1 MTTPTTARDSWVMP
15 FADGDATMRDLLGGK
30 GANLAEMTRIGLPVP
45 PGFIVTTEACRAF
58 MREGRAPDGLVDQ
71 VDAALADLEAAT
83 GRRLGDPSAPLLLS
97 VRSGAP
103 FSMPGMMDTVL
114 DLGATDETVPGLVAM
129 GDEAFAWDA
138 TRRFT
143 EMFGRVVLG
152 VEAQAFDEVLADAV
166 RSAGVRDERDLSGEQ
181 IADVVARQRAAVEE
195 RGIHFPTDP
204 REQLHLSVIA
214 VFRSWDGARA
224 KAYRR
229 VEGIAD
235 DLGTAVTIQMMVFGN
250 LGDRSATGVAFTRDP
265 ATGERV
271 PYGDYLVG
279 AQGEDVVAGTRH
291 PEPLA
296 ELADEFPDQH
306 AELLAHLDTLE
317 RHYRDLCDI
326 EFTIEAGKLW
336 MLQTRVGKRSA
347 AAALRMAVEMVDEGT
362 IGIDEAIAR
371 VTPTQLEQLLHPRFG
386 PDAPEPLTVGL
397 AASPGAAVG
406 RVVMTAEEAVEVSAD
421 GTPVVLV
428 REETSPDDLEGMVAS
443 RGLLTSRGGL
453 VSHAAVVAR
462 GLGIP
467 AVCGAAAL
475 VIDAA
480 DRTVTVGGTVIRAG
494 DVISI
499 DGSSG
504 HVVVGDVALEVPDD
518 DPRVDRLLM
527 WADERRTLRVYA
539 NADTPDDARR
549 ALDAGAQGIG
559 LCRTEHQ
566 FLGER
571 LPLVQRVILAST
583 PEEEAAALAPLEA
596 QQRADFEELLEVMDG
611 RTVVVRLLDP
621 PLHEFLPDVEELRI
635 KEALGTLTAAE
646 EPLLEAAARLR
657 EHDPMLGIRG
667 TRLGVLRPLLYEAQ
681 VRALLGAAVVL
692 RARGLDPRVEVMVPL
707 IATRGEV
714 AWAMALIRRVADAV
728 EEEHGAAVPYTT
740 ATMIETPRAALR
752 AAAIA
757 PMVDAFSF
765 GTNDLSQL
773 TFGFSRDDVSG
784 NYIPAALAGG
794 QLDDDPF
801 RTLDRHGVRRLLEIA
816 VTEGRAAKP
825 ELVTG
830 ICGEHGG
837 DPDSIA
843 MCHELG
849 LTHVSCSAS
858 RVKVARLAAARA
870 ALGSGGPSASAF
882 LARSTTAWAASS
894 SIVSVTMSIIS

>member
-1 MTTPTTARDSWVMP
+1 MTSSPIRIPTAARWIVP
-15 FADGDATMRDLLGGK
+15 FSEGEAGMRDLLGGK

-45 PGFIVTTEACRAF
+45 PGFIVTTEACRSFRASGEVP
-58 MREGRAPDGLVDQ
+58 EGLFDE
-71 VDAALADLEAAT
+71 VDAALGRLEEGL
-83 GRRLGDPSAPLLLS
+83 GRRLGDAEQPLLLS
-97 VRSGAP
+97 VRSGAV

-114 DLGATDETVPGLVAM
+114 DLGATDETVPGMLRM
-129 GDEAFAWDA
+129 GDANFAWDA

-143 EMFGRVVLG
+143 ELFGRVVLG
-152 VEAQAFDEVLADAV
+152 VDAAVFDRVLREAIAA
-166 RSAGVRDERDLSGEQ
+166 AGVRDERDLSAEQ
-181 IADVVARQRAAVEE
+181 LADVVARQRRAVDEA
-195 RGIHFPTDP
+195 GIVFPTDP
-204 REQLHLSVIA
+204 REQLQQAILA

-224 KAYRR
+224 RAYRR
-229 VEGIAD
+229 VEGIDD
-235 DLGTAVTIQMMVFGN
+235 DLGTAVTIQTMVFGN
-250 LGDRSATGVAFTRDP
+250 LDARSATGVAFTRDP

-271 PYGDYLVG
+271 PYGDFLVG

-296 ELADEFPDQH
+296 GLAVDFPTAH
-306 AELLAHLDTLE
+306 AQLLEHLDALE

-326 EFTIEAGKLW
+326 EFTIEADRLW

-347 AAALRMAVEMVDEGT
+347 AAALRVAIEMVDEGLIT
-362 IGIDEAIAR
+362 TDEALAR
-371 VTPTQLEQLLHPRFG
+371 VTPAQLEQLLHPRFAAG
-386 PDAPEPLTVGL
+386 SPEPLTTGL

-406 RVVMTAEEAVEVSAD
+406 QVVLSAEEAIAVAAD
-421 GTPVVLV
+421 GTAVVLV

-443 RGLLTSRGGL
+443 AGLLTSRGGL

-475 VIDAA
+475 VIDPRA
-480 DRTVTVGGTVIRAG
+480 RTVTVDGTLIRAG
-494 DVISI
+494 DVVSI
-499 DGSSG
+499 DGSTG
-504 HVVVGDVALEVPDD
+504 AVVLGAVELEIPEH
-518 DPRVDRLLM
+518 DPRVERLLG

-549 ALDAGAQGIG
+549 ALAAGAQGIG

-566 FLGER
+566 FLGDR
-571 LPLVQRVILAST
+571 LPLVQAVILAAT
-583 PEEEAAALAPLEA
+583 PEEEHAALGPLEA
-596 QQRADFEELLEVMDG
+596 RQRADFEELLEVMDG
-611 RTVVVRLLDP
+611 LTVVVRLLDP

-635 KEALGTLTAAE
+635 KEAMGTIDDAE
-646 EPLLEAAARLR
+646 RALLAAAAKLR
-657 EHDPMLGIRG
+657 EHDPMLGVRG

-681 VRALLGAAVVL
+681 VRALLGAAAAL
-692 RARGLDPRVEVMVPL
+692 RARGLDPRVEIMVPL

-714 AWAMALIRRVADAV
+714 VWAVELMRRVAATV
-728 EEEHGAAVPYTT
+728 EAEHGVPVPYTT

-757 PMVDAFSF
+757 PLVDAFSF

-773 TFGFSRDDVSG
+773 TFGFSRDDVSAT
-784 NYIPAALAGG
+784 YIPAALAGG
-794 QLDDDPF
+794 LLDHDPF
-801 RTLDRHGVRRLLEIA
+801 RTLDRHGVLRLVRIA
-816 VTEGRAAKP
+816 VEEGRAANP
-825 ELVTG
+825 DLVTG

-870 ALGSGGPSASAF
+870 ALGIGGPS
-882 LARSTTAWAASS
+882 TTA
-894 SIVSVTMSIIS
+894 

>member
-1 MTTPTTARDSWVMP
+1 MTDSSTTPASEGVSDRVGADGARADTTSGARWVVP
-15 FADGDATMRDLLGGK
+15 FAQGDASMRDLLGGK
-30 GANLAEMTRIGLPVP
+30 GANLAEMARIGLPVP
-45 PGFIVTTEACRAF
+45 PGFIVTTEACRSF
-58 MREGRAPDGLVDQ
+58 RAVGDVPAGLDEQ
-71 VDAALADLEAAT
+71 VEAALVDLEAAT

-97 VRSGAP
+97 VRSGAV

-114 DLGATDETVPGLVAM
+114 DLGATDVTIPGLVAM

-143 EMFGRVVLG
+143 ELFGRVVLG
-152 VEAQAFDEVLADAV
+152 VEAHVFDEVLTAAIAE
-166 RSAGVRDERDLSGEQ
+166 AGVRDERDLTGAQ
-181 IADVVARQRAAVEE
+181 LADVVARQRAAVEE
-195 RGIHFPTDP
+195 RGIAFPTDP
-204 REQLHLSVIA
+204 REQLRLAIVA

-235 DLGTAVTIQMMVFGN
+235 DLGTAVNIQMMVFGN
-250 LGDRSATGVAFTRDP
+250 LDDRSATGVAFTRDP
-265 ATGERV
+265 ATGEHV
-271 PYGDYLVG
+271 PYGDFLVG

-296 ELADEFPDQH
+296 GLADEFPEQH
-306 AELLAHLDTLE
+306 AELLSHLHTLE
-317 RHYRDLCDI
+317 RHYSDLCDI

-347 AAALRMAVEMVDEGT
+347 AAALRMAVEMVDEGM
-362 IGIDEAIAR
+362 IIPEEAVAR
-371 VTPTQLEQLLHPRFG
+371 VTPAQLEQLLHPRFG
-386 PDAPEPLTVGL
+386 PDAPAPLTTGL

-406 RVVMTAEEAVEVSAD
+406 RVVLTAEEAVAVSAD
-421 GTPVVLV
+421 GTSVVLV

-443 RGLLTSRGGL
+443 AGLLTSRGGL

-467 AVCGAAAL
+467 AVCGASAL
-475 VIDAA
+475 RIDARA
-480 DRTVTVGGTVIRAG
+480 RTVSVGDTVIRAG

-499 DGSSG
+499 DGSTG
-504 HVVVGDVALEVPDD
+504 QVVAGEVELEIPEA
-518 DPRVDRLLM
+518 DPRVERLLD
-527 WADERRTLRVYA
+527 WADEHRTLRVYA
-539 NADTPDDARR
+539 NADTADDARR
-549 ALDAGAQGIG
+549 ALAAGAQGIG

-571 LPLVQRVILAST
+571 LPLVQRVILSTT
-583 PEEEAAALAPLEA
+583 PEEEAAALVPLERR
-596 QQRADFEELLEVMDG
+596 QRADFEELLEVMDG

-635 KEALGTLTAAE
+635 KEALGTLTAEE
-646 EPLLEAAARLR
+646 EPLLAAAAQMR

-667 TRLGVLRPLLYEAQ
+667 ARLGVLRPLLYEAQ
-681 VRALLGAAVVL
+681 VRALLGAVAAL
-692 RARGLDPRVEVMVPL
+692 RARGLDPRAEVMVPL

-714 AWAMALIRRVADAV
+714 VWAMDLIRRVAAEV
-728 EEEHGAAVPYTT
+728 EAEHGATVPFTT

-752 AAAIA
+752 AASIA
-757 PMVDAFSF
+757 PLVDAFSF

-773 TFGFSRDDVSG
+773 TFGFSRDDLSG

-801 RTLDRHGVRRLLEIA
+801 RTLDRHGVRRLVEIA

-825 ELVTG
+825 DLVTG

-837 DPDSIA
+837 DPASIA
-843 MCHELG
+843 MCHALG

-858 RVKVARLAAARA
+858 RVKVARLAAAQA
-870 ALGSGGPSASAF
+870 ALGLAGPTTSA
-882 LARSTTAWAASS
+882 
-894 SIVSVTMSIIS
+894 

>member
-1 MTTPTTARDSWVMP
+1 MSATSVQERWVLP
-15 FADGDATMRDLLGGK
+15 FAEGDASMRDLLGGK
-30 GANLAEMTRIGLPVP
+30 GANLAEMARIGLPVP

-58 MREGRAPDGLVDQ
+58 RHAGEVPDGLFAQ
-71 VDAALADLEAAT
+71 VEVALADLEATT
-83 GRRLGDPSAPLLLS
+83 GRRLGDPTAPLLLS

-114 DLGATDETVPGLVAM
+114 DLGATDATVPGLVAM

-143 EMFGRVVLG
+143 ELFGRVVLG
-152 VEAQAFDEVLADAV
+152 VESSVFDAV
-166 RSAGVRDERDLSGEQ
+166 LHEAITAAGVRDERDLTGAQ
-181 IADVVARQRAAVEE
+181 LADVVARQRAAVEA
-195 RGIHFPTDP
+195 RGIDFPTDP
-204 REQLHLSVIA
+204 HEQLRRAVVA
-214 VFRSWDGARA
+214 VFRSWDGTRA

-229 VEGIAD
+229 VEGIDD
-235 DLGTAVTIQMMVFGN
+235 DLGTAVNIQMMVFGN
-250 LGDRSATGVAFTRDP
+250 LDDASATGVAFTRDP
-265 ATGERV
+265 STGERA
-271 PYGDYLVG
+271 PYGDFLVG
-279 AQGEDVVAGTRH
+279 AQGEDVVAGSRH

-296 ELADEFPDQH
+296 TLRDHFPEIDHELTEHFA
-306 AELLAHLDTLE
+306 TLE
-317 RHYRDLCDI
+317 GHYRDVCDI
-326 EFTIEAGKLW
+326 EFTIESGKLW

-347 AAALRMAVEMVDEGT
+347 AAALRIAVEMVDEGLIT
-362 IGIDEAIAR
+362 PDEALAR
-371 VTPTQLEQLLHPRFG
+371 VTPAQLEQLLHPRFG
-386 PDAPEPLTVGL
+386 ADAPEPLTTGL

-406 RVVMTAEEAVEVSAD
+406 RVVLTAEEAVEVSAD
-421 GTPVVLV
+421 GTAVVLV
-428 REETSPDDLEGMVAS
+428 REETSPDDLEGMVAA

-475 VIDAA
+475 RIDNVY
-480 DRTVTVGGTVIRAG
+480 RTVTVDRTVIRAG

-499 DGSSG
+499 DGSTG
-504 HVVVGDVALEVPDD
+504 QVVVGAVELEVPDD
-518 DPRVDRLLM
+518 DPRVDRLLA

-549 ALDAGAQGIG
+549 ALAAGAQGIG

-566 FLGER
+566 FLGDR
-571 LPLVQRVILAST
+571 LPLVQKVILAET
-583 PEEEAAALAPLEA
+583 PEAEATALAPLEA

-635 KEALGTLTAAE
+635 LEALGSLSAE
-646 EPLLEAAARLR
+646 DAKLLEAASRLR

-681 VRALLGAAVVL
+681 VRALLGAAATL
-692 RARGLDPRVEVMVPL
+692 RARGLDPRVEIMVPL

-714 AWAMALIRRVADAV
+714 EWAMALIRRVADAM
-728 EEEHGAAVPYTT
+728 EESHGSPVPHTT

-773 TFGFSRDDVSG
+773 TFGFSRDDVSA
-784 NYIPAALAGG
+784 NYIPAALEGG
-794 QLDDDPF
+794 QLQHDPF
-801 RTLDRHGVRRLLEIA
+801 RTLDRHGVVRLMEIA
-816 VTEGRAAKP
+816 VTEGRAANP
-825 ELVTG
+825 DLVTG

-843 MCHELG
+843 MCHALG
-849 LTHVSCSAS
+849 FTHVSCSAS

-870 ALGSGGPSASAF
+870 ALGIGGPAASA
-882 LARSTTAWAASS
+882 
-894 SIVSVTMSIIS
+894 

>member
-1 MTTPTTARDSWVMP
+1 MTSMPTTRWVMP
-15 FADGDATMRDLLGGK
+15 FADGDASMRELLGGK
-30 GANLAEMTRIGLPVP
+30 GANLAEMARIGLPVP
-45 PGFIVTTEACRAF
+45 PGFIVTTAACREF
-58 MREGRAPDGLVDQ
+58 RAAGEVPAGLFDQ

-83 GRRLGDPSAPLLLS
+83 GRRLGDPDAPLLLS
-97 VRSGAP
+97 VRSGAV

-114 DLGATDETVPGLVAM
+114 DLGASDATVPGLIAM

-143 EMFGRVVLG
+143 ELFGRVVLG
-152 VEAQAFDEVLADAV
+152 VESHVFDAV
-166 RSAGVRDERDLSGEQ
+166 LTDAIAQAGVRDERDLTGAQ
-181 IADVVARQRAAVEE
+181 LADVVARQRAAVEE
-195 RGIHFPTDP
+195 HGIAFPDDP
-204 REQLHLSVIA
+204 REQLRLAIVA

-229 VEGIAD
+229 VEGIDD
-235 DLGTAVTIQMMVFGN
+235 DLGTAVSIQTMVFGN
-250 LGDRSATGVAFTRDP
+250 LDLRSATGVAFTRDP
-265 ATGERV
+265 ATGERT
-271 PYGDYLVG
+271 PYGDFLVG

-296 ELADEFPDQH
+296 GLAADFPDQH
-306 AELLAHLDTLE
+306 AELLGHLDTLE

-326 EFTIEAGKLW
+326 EFTIEADRLW

-347 AAALRMAVEMVDEGT
+347 AAALRMAVEMVDEGLIT
-362 IGIDEAIAR
+362 PDEAVAR
-371 VTPTQLEQLLHPRFG
+371 VTPAQLEQLLHPRFG
-386 PDAPEPLTVGL
+386 PDAPEALTTGL

-406 RVVMTAEEAVEVSAD
+406 QVVLTADEAVERSAD

-467 AVCGAAAL
+467 AVCGASAL
-475 VIDAA
+475 TIDPRA
-480 DRTVTVGGTVIRAG
+480 RTVTVGDTVIRAG

-499 DGSSG
+499 DGSTG
-504 HVVVGDVALEVPDD
+504 QVVAGEVALVVPED
-518 DPRVDRLLM
+518 DPRVDRLLA

-539 NADTPDDARR
+539 NADTADDARR
-549 ALDAGAQGIG
+549 ALAAGAQGIG

-566 FLGER
+566 FLGDR
-571 LPLVQRVILAST
+571 LPLVQQVIIART
-583 PEEEAAALAPLEA
+583 AEEEAAALAPLEA

-611 RTVVVRLLDP
+611 LTVVVRLLDP
-621 PLHEFLPDVEELRI
+621 PLHEFLPNVEELRI
-635 KEALGTLTAAE
+635 KEALGTLTAE
-646 EPLLEAAARLR
+646 DEPLLEAAAKLR

-681 VRALLGAAVVL
+681 VRALLGAAAAL
-692 RARGLDPRVEVMVPL
+692 RARGLDPRVEIMVPL

-714 AWAMALIRRVADAV
+714 VWAMDLIRRVADAV
-728 EEEHGAAVPYTT
+728 EAEHGAPVPHTT

-757 PMVDAFSF
+757 PLVDAFSF

-773 TFGFSRDDVSG
+773 TFGFSRDDVSA

-794 QLDDDPF
+794 MLEHDPF
-801 RTLDRHGVRRLLEIA
+801 RTLDRHGVLRLVDIA

-825 ELVTG
+825 DLVTG

-843 MCHELG
+843 MCHALG

-858 RVKVARLAAARA
+858 RVKVARLAAAQA
-870 ALGSGGPSASAF
+870 ALGVAGPSASA
-882 LARSTTAWAASS
+882 
-894 SIVSVTMSIIS
+894 

>member
-1 MTTPTTARDSWVMP
+1 MTATASNVRSDTRWVLP
-15 FADGDATMRDLLGGK
+15 FADGDASQRDLLGGK
-30 GANLAEMTRIGLPVP
+30 GANLAEMARIGLPVP
-45 PGFIVTTEACRAF
+45 PGFIVTTEACRSF
-58 MREGRAPDGLVDQ
+58 RAAGAVPPELEEQ
-71 VDAALADLEAAT
+71 VAAALADLEAAT
-83 GRRLGDPSAPLLLS
+83 GRRLGDPTAPLLLS

-114 DLGATDETVPGLVAM
+114 DLGATDETVPGLIAM

-143 EMFGRVVLG
+143 ELFGRVVLG
-152 VEAQAFDEVLADAV
+152 VEAHVFDTVLSEAIAA
-166 RSAGVRDERDLSGEQ
+166 AGVRDERDLTGAQLAE
-181 IADVVARQRAAVEE
+181 VVARQRAAVEE
-195 RGIHFPTDP
+195 RGITFPTDP
-204 REQLHLSVIA
+204 HEQLRLAIVA
-214 VFRSWDGARA
+214 VFRSWDGSRA

-229 VEGIAD
+229 VEGIDD
-235 DLGTAVTIQMMVFGN
+235 DLGTAVNIQMMVFGN
-250 LGDRSATGVAFTRDP
+250 LDDRSATGVAFTRDP

-271 PYGDYLVG
+271 PYGDFLVG

-296 ELADEFPDQH
+296 TLGDVFPELH
-306 AELLAHLDTLE
+306 RELLEHLDLLE

-326 EFTIEAGKLW
+326 EFTIEGGKLW

-347 AAALRMAVEMVDEGT
+347 AAALRIAVEMVDEGLIT
-362 IGIDEAIAR
+362 GADALRR
-371 VTPTQLEQLLHPRFG
+371 VTPVQLEQLLHPRFG
-386 PDAPEPLTVGL
+386 PSSPEPATTGL

-406 RVVMTAEEAVEVSAD
+406 RVVLSAEEAVAAAAD
-421 GTPVVLV
+421 GTAVVLV

-443 RGLLTSRGGL
+443 AGLLTSRGGL

-467 AVCGAAAL
+467 AVCGAAAVLIDPRARVVRIGEAL
-475 VIDAA
+475 V
-480 DRTVTVGGTVIRAG
+480 RAG
-494 DVISI
+494 DIISI
-499 DGSSG
+499 DGSTG
-504 HVVVGDVALEVPDD
+504 QVVVGAVELEVPEA
-518 DPRVDRLLM
+518 DPRVERLLA
-527 WADERRTLRVYA
+527 WADEHRTLRVYA
-539 NADTPDDARR
+539 NADTPEDARR
-549 ALDAGAQGIG
+549 ALAAGAQGIG

-571 LPLVQRVILAST
+571 LPLVQRVILSNT
-583 PEEEAAALAPLEA
+583 PEQEAAALQPLER

-646 EPLLEAAARLR
+646 EPLLVAAAKLR

-681 VRALLGAAVVL
+681 VRALLGAAAVL
-692 RARGLDPRVEVMVPL
+692 RARGLDPRVEIMVPL

-714 AWAMALIRRVADAV
+714 VWAMELIRRVAA
-728 EEEHGAAVPYTT
+728 EIEAEHGAPVPFTT

-757 PMVDAFSF
+757 PLVDAFSF

-784 NYIPAALAGG
+784 NYIPVALAGG

-801 RTLDRHGVRRLLEIA
+801 RTLDRHGVMRLVEIA
-816 VTEGRAAKP
+816 VTEGRAVNP
-825 ELVTG
+825 DLITG

-837 DPDSIA
+837 DPASIA
-843 MCHELG
+843 MCHALG

-858 RVKVARLAAARA
+858 RIKVARLAAARA
-870 ALGSGGPSASAF
+870 ALDIDGPA
-882 LARSTTAWAASS
+882 TTA
-894 SIVSVTMSIIS
+894 

>member
-1 MTTPTTARDSWVMP
+1 MPTTTGDATAGDATATAEPAADRWVLP
-15 FADGDATMRDLLGGK
+15 FADGDASQRTLLGGK
-30 GANLAEMTRIGLPVP
+30 GANLAEMARIGLPVP

-58 MREGRAPDGLVDQ
+58 RHAGEVPDGLVAQ

-83 GRRLGDPSAPLLLS
+83 GRRLGDPERPLLLS

-114 DLGATDETVPGLVAM
+114 DLGATDATIPGLVAM
-129 GDEAFAWDA
+129 GDERFAWDA

-143 EMFGRVVLG
+143 ELFGRVVLG
-152 VEAQAFDEVLADAV
+152 VEAPVFDTVLTEAIAA
-166 RSAGVRDERDLSGEQ
+166 AGVRDERDLSGEQ
-181 IADVVARQRAAVEE
+181 LADVVARQRAAVEA
-195 RGIHFPTDP
+195 RGITFPTDP
-204 REQLHLSVIA
+204 REQLHLAVVA

-224 KAYRR
+224 QAYRR
-229 VEGIAD
+229 VEGIDD
-235 DLGTAVTIQMMVFGN
+235 DLGTAVNVQTMVFGN
-250 LGDRSATGVAFTRDP
+250 LDDRSATGVAFTRDP
-265 ATGERV
+265 ATGERA
-271 PYGDYLVG
+271 PYGDFLVG

-296 ELADEFPDQH
+296 ALADHFPDLH
-306 AELLAHLDTLE
+306 AELLGHLDTLE
-317 RHYRDLCDI
+317 QHYRDLCDI
-326 EFTIEAGKLW
+326 EFTIEAGTLW

-347 AAALRMAVEMVDEGT
+347 AAALRTAVEMVDEGLIT
-362 IGIDEAIAR
+362 PDDALAR

-386 PDAPEPLTVGL
+386 PDAPDALTTGL

-406 RVVMTAEEAVEVSAD
+406 RVVLTAEEAVEVARD

-428 REETSPDDLEGMVAS
+428 REETSPDDLEGMVAAK
-443 RGLLTSRGGL
+443 GLLTSRGGL

-467 AVCGAAAL
+467 AVCGASAL
-475 VIDAA
+475 TIDQPA
-480 DRTVTVGGTVIRAG
+480 RTITVDGTVIRAG
-494 DVISI
+494 DVVSI
-499 DGSSG
+499 DGTSG
-504 HVVVGDVALEVPDD
+504 AVVAGEVTLEVPDD
-518 DPRVDRLLM
+518 DPRVDRLLA

-549 ALDAGAQGIG
+549 ALAAGAQGIG

-566 FLGER
+566 FLGDR
-571 LPLVQRVILAST
+571 LPLVQQVILAAT

-635 KEALGTLTAAE
+635 KEALGTLTEADV
-646 EPLLEAAARLR
+646 PLLAAAAKLR

-681 VRALLGAAVVL
+681 VRALLGAAAAL
-692 RARGLDPRVEVMVPL
+692 RQRGLDPRVEIMVPL

-714 AWAMALIRRVADAV
+714 EWAMTLIGRVADEFAAA
-728 EEEHGAAVPYTT
+728 HGGPVPHTT

-757 PMVDAFSF
+757 PQVDAFSF

-773 TFGFSRDDVSG
+773 TFGFSRDDVSA

-794 QLDDDPF
+794 MLEHDPF
-801 RTLDRHGVRRLLEIA
+801 RTLDVNGVARLIELA
-816 VTEGRAAKP
+816 VTEGRAANP
-825 ELVTG
+825 DLVTG

-837 DPDSIA
+837 DPESIA
-843 MCHELG
+843 ICHRLG

-858 RVKVARLAAARA
+858 RLEVARLAAARA
-870 ALGSGGPSASAF
+870 ALGIGGPS
-882 LARSTTAWAASS
+882 TTA
-894 SIVSVTMSIIS
+894 

>member
-1 MTTPTTARDSWVMP
+1 MSPSAAPSRPTTAPSSGDARWVMP
-15 FADGDATMRDLLGGK
+15 FADGDASMRDLLGGK
-30 GANLAEMTRIGLPVP
+30 GANLAEMARIGLPVP
-45 PGFIVTTEACRAF
+45 PGFIVTTEACRSF
-58 MREGRAPDGLVDQ
+58 RRAGDVPAGLDDQ
-71 VDAALADLEAAT
+71 VAEALAQLEAAT
-83 GRRLGDPSAPLLLS
+83 GRRLGDPDAPLLLS

-114 DLGATDETVPGLVAM
+114 DLGATDATVPGLIAM

-143 EMFGRVVLG
+143 ELFGRVVLG
-152 VEAQAFDEVLADAV
+152 VEAPVFDAILHDAIAA
-166 RSAGVRDERDLSGEQ
+166 AGVKDERDLTGAQ
-181 IADVVARQRAAVEE
+181 LADVVHRQRAAVEA
-195 RGIHFPTDP
+195 RGIAFPTDP
-204 REQLHLSVIA
+204 HEQLRLAITA

-229 VEGIAD
+229 VEGIDD
-235 DLGTAVTIQMMVFGN
+235 DLGTAVNVQMMVFGN
-250 LGDRSATGVAFTRDP
+250 LDERSATGVAFTRDP

-271 PYGDYLVG
+271 PYGDFLVG

-296 ELADEFPDQH
+296 GLGEVFPELH
-306 AELLAHLDTLE
+306 AELLGHLDTLE

-326 EFTIEAGKLW
+326 EFTIEGGKLW

-347 AAALRMAVEMVDEGT
+347 AAALRMAVEMVDEGF
-362 IGIDEAIAR
+362 ISEDEAITR
-371 VTPTQLEQLLHPRFG
+371 VTPIQLEQLLHPRFG
-386 PDAPEPLTVGL
+386 PGAPAALTTGL

-406 RVVMTAEEAVEVSAD
+406 RVVLSADEAVAVAAD
-421 GTPVVLV
+421 GTSVVLV

-443 RGLLTSRGGL
+443 AGLLTTRGGL

-467 AVCGAAAL
+467 AVCGAAQL
-475 VIDAA
+475 DIDQQA
-480 DRTVTVGGTVIRAG
+480 RTVTVGDVVVRAG

-504 HVVVGDVALEVPDD
+504 AVVVGPVELEVPED
-518 DPRVDRLLM
+518 DPRVERLLA
-527 WADERRTLRVYA
+527 WADARRTLRIYA

-549 ALDAGAQGIG
+549 ALAAGAQGIG

-566 FLGER
+566 FLGDR
-571 LPLVQRVILAST
+571 LPLVQQVILAAT
-583 PEEEAAALAPLEA
+583 PEAEAIALAPLEA

-621 PLHEFLPDVEELRI
+621 PLHEFLPNVEELRI
-635 KEALGTLTAAE
+635 KQALGTLTAE
-646 EPLLEAAARLR
+646 DEPLLEAAAKLR

-681 VRALLGAAVVL
+681 VRALLGAAAAL
-692 RARGLDPRVEVMVPL
+692 QARGLDPRVEIMVPL

-714 AWAMALIRRVADAV
+714 EWAMALIRRVADALEAEV
-728 EEEHGAAVPYTT
+728 GRPVPHTT

-773 TFGFSRDDVSG
+773 TFGLSRDDVSA
-784 NYIPAALAGG
+784 NYIPAALLGG
-794 QLDDDPF
+794 MLEDDPF
-801 RTLDRHGVRRLLEIA
+801 RTIDRHGVLRLIEIA
-816 VTEGRAAKP
+816 VTEGRAANP
-825 ELVTG
+825 DLVTG

-837 DPDSIA
+837 DPASIA

-849 LTHVSCSAS
+849 FTHVSCSAS
-858 RVKVARLAAARA
+858 RLKVARLAAARA
-870 ALGSGGPSASAF
+870 ALAVGGPSASA
-882 LARSTTAWAASS
+882 
-894 SIVSVTMSIIS
+894 

>member
-1 MTTPTTARDSWVMP
+1 MSLTTAPSVSTGRATRWVMP
-15 FADGDATMRDLLGGK
+15 FADGDASMRDLLGGK
-30 GANLAEMTRIGLPVP
+30 GANLAEMARIGLPVP
-45 PGFIVTTEACRAF
+45 PGFVVTTAACREF
-58 MREGRAPDGLVDQ
+58 RAAGEVPKELAAQ

-97 VRSGAP
+97 VRSGAAV
-103 FSMPGMMDTVL
+103 SMPGMMDTVL
-114 DLGATDETVPGLVAM
+114 DLGATNETVPGLIAM

-143 EMFGRVVLG
+143 ELFGRVVLG
-152 VEAQAFDEVLADAV
+152 VEAHVFDAV
-166 RSAGVRDERDLSGEQ
+166 LTDAIAAAGVPDERDLTGAQ
-181 IADVVARQRAAVEE
+181 LADVVARQRAAVEE
-195 RGIHFPTDP
+195 RGITFPSDP
-204 REQLHLSVIA
+204 REQLRLAILA
-214 VFRSWDGARA
+214 VFRSWDGSRA

-229 VEGIAD
+229 VEGIDD
-235 DLGTAVTIQMMVFGN
+235 DLGTAVSIQTMVFGN
-250 LGDRSATGVAFTRDP
+250 LDMRSATGVAFTRDP
-265 ATGERV
+265 ATGERA
-271 PYGDYLVG
+271 PYGDFLVG

-296 ELADEFPDQH
+296 GLGEVFPELH
-306 AELLAHLDTLE
+306 AQLLGHMDTLE

-326 EFTIEAGKLW
+326 EFTIEADRLW

-347 AAALRMAVEMVDEGT
+347 AAALRIAVEMVDEGLIT
-362 IGIDEAIAR
+362 SDDALVR

-386 PDAPEPLTVGL
+386 PDAPEALTIGL

-406 RVVMTAEEAVEVSAD
+406 RVVLTAEEAVALSAD
-421 GTPVVLV
+421 GTAVVLV

-475 VIDAA
+475 TIDVRA
-480 DRTVTVGGTVIRAG
+480 RTVTVGDTVIRAG
-494 DVISI
+494 EVISI
-499 DGSSG
+499 DGATG
-504 HVVVGDVALEVPDD
+504 QVALGEVELVVPEA
-518 DPRVDRLLM
+518 DPRVDRLLA

-549 ALDAGAQGIG
+549 ALAAGAQGIG

-566 FLGER
+566 FLGDR
-571 LPLVQRVILAST
+571 LPLVQRVILART
-583 PEEEAAALAPLEA
+583 PEEEAAALVPIEA

-611 RTVVVRLLDP
+611 CTVVVRLLDP

-635 KEALGTLTAAE
+635 KEALGTLAPE
-646 EPLLEAAARLR
+646 EVPLLAAASELR

-667 TRLGVLRPLLYEAQ
+667 TRLGVLRPRLYEAQ
-681 VRALLGAAVVL
+681 VHALLGAAAAL
-692 RARGLDPRVEVMVPL
+692 RARGLDPRVEIMVPL
-707 IATRGEV
+707 TATRGEV
-714 AWAMALIRRVADAV
+714 AWAMGLIRRVADKV
-728 EEEHGAAVPYTT
+728 EAEHGAPVPYTT

-752 AAAIA
+752 AAVIA
-757 PMVDAFSF
+757 PLVDAFSF

-773 TFGFSRDDVSG
+773 TFGFSRDDVSA
-784 NYIPAALAGG
+784 NYIPVALAGG
-794 QLDDDPF
+794 MLDDDPF
-801 RTLDRHGVRRLLEIA
+801 RTLDRHGVLRLLEIA

-825 ELVTG
+825 GLVTG

-837 DPDSIA
+837 DPASIA
-843 MCHELG
+843 MCHALG

-858 RVKVARLAAARA
+858 RVKVARLAAAQA
-870 ALGSGGPSASAF
+870 ALQTA
-882 LARSTTAWAASS
+882 TTA
-894 SIVSVTMSIIS
+894 

>member
-1 MTTPTTARDSWVMP
+1 MAAESVHDRWVLP
-15 FADGDATMRDLLGGK
+15 FADGDASMRDLLGGK
-30 GANLAEMTRIGLPVP
+30 GANLAEMARIGLPVP
-45 PGFIVTTEACRAF
+45 PGFIITTDACRAF
-58 MREGRAPDGLVDQ
+58 RHAGQVPVGLFDQ
-71 VDAALADLEAAT
+71 VDTALADLEAAT
-83 GRRLGDPSAPLLLS
+83 GRRLGDPTAPLLLS

-114 DLGATDETVPGLVAM
+114 DLGATDVTVPGLVAM

-143 EMFGRVVLG
+143 ELFGRIVLG
-152 VEAQAFDEVLADAV
+152 VDAGVFHAVLQDAIQQ
-166 RSAGVRDERDLSGEQ
+166 AGVRDERDLTGAQ
-181 IADVVARQRAAVEE
+181 MADVVARQRAAVEE
-195 RGIHFPTDP
+195 RGIEFPSDP
-204 REQLHLSVIA
+204 HEQLRLAVVA

-229 VEGIAD
+229 VEGIDD
-235 DLGTAVTIQMMVFGN
+235 DLGTAVNVQMMVFGN
-250 LGDRSATGVAFTRDP
+250 LDDRSATGVAFTRDP
-265 ATGERV
+265 STGERV
-271 PYGDYLVG
+271 PYGDFLVG
-279 AQGEDVVAGTRH
+279 AQGEDVVAGSRH

-296 ELADEFPDQH
+296 TLRDHFPELDGEISHHFA
-306 AELLAHLDTLE
+306 TLE
-317 RHYRDLCDI
+317 SHYRDLCDI
-326 EFTIEAGKLW
+326 GFTIESGKLW

-347 AAALRMAVEMVDEGT
+347 TAALRMAVEMVDEGL
-362 IGIDEAIAR
+362 IDADEALHR
-371 VTPTQLEQLLHPRFG
+371 VTPAQLEQLLHPRFG
-386 PDAPEPLTVGL
+386 PDAPDALTVGL

-406 RVVMTAEEAVEVSAD
+406 RVVLTAEEAVEVSAD

-475 VIDAA
+475 SIDVHS
-480 DRTVTVGGTVIRAG
+480 RTVTVGGTIVRAG

-504 HVVVGDVALEVPDD
+504 HVVVGEVALEVPED
-518 DPRVDRLLM
+518 DPRVDRLLA

-549 ALDAGAQGIG
+549 ALAAGAQGIG

-571 LPLVQRVILAST
+571 LPLVQRVILANT

-635 KEALGTLTAAE
+635 KEAVGTLTAAE

-681 VRALLGAAVVL
+681 VRALLGAASTL
-692 RARGLDPRVEVMVPL
+692 RARGLDPRVEIMVPL

-714 AWAMALIRRVADAV
+714 AWAMELIRRVAEAV
-728 EEEHGAAVPYTT
+728 EAEHGAKVQYTT

-816 VTEGRAAKP
+816 VTEGRQAKP
-825 ELVTG
+825 ELITG

-843 MCHELG
+843 MCHALG
-849 LTHVSCSAS
+849 FTHVSCSAS
-858 RVKVARLAAARA
+858 RLKVARLAAGRA
-870 ALGSGGPSASAF
+870 ALGIGGPS
-882 LARSTTAWAASS
+882 TTA
-894 SIVSVTMSIIS
+894 

>member
-1 MTTPTTARDSWVMP
+1 MMTADAAATTRWVLP
-15 FADGDATMRDLLGGK
+15 FADGDASQRDLLGGK
-30 GANLAEMTRIGLPVP
+30 GANLAEMARIGLPVP

-58 MREGRAPDGLVDQ
+58 RHAGAVPDGLFAQ

-83 GRRLGDPSAPLLLS
+83 GRRLGDPAAPLLLS

-114 DLGATDETVPGLVAM
+114 DLGATDATVPGLVAM
-129 GDEAFAWDA
+129 GDERFAWDA

-143 EMFGRVVLG
+143 ELFGRVVLG
-152 VEAQAFDEVLADAV
+152 VEAPVFDAVLADAIAA
-166 RSAGVRDERDLSGEQ
+166 AGVRDERDLTGDQ
-181 IADVVARQRAAVEE
+181 LADVVARQRAAVEA
-195 RGIHFPTDP
+195 RGIEFPTDP
-204 REQLHLSVIA
+204 HEQLRLAVVA

-224 KAYRR
+224 RAYRR
-229 VEGIAD
+229 VEGIDD
-235 DLGTAVTIQMMVFGN
+235 DLGTAVNVQTMVFGN
-250 LGDRSATGVAFTRDP
+250 LDERSATGVAFTRDP
-265 ATGERV
+265 ATGERT
-271 PYGDYLVG
+271 PYGDFLVG

-296 ELADEFPDQH
+296 ALGDHFPDLH
-306 AELLAHLDTLE
+306 AELLGHLDTLE
-317 RHYRDLCDI
+317 QHYRDLCDI
-326 EFTIEAGKLW
+326 EFTIEAGTLW

-347 AAALRMAVEMVDEGT
+347 TAALRMAVEMVDEGLIT
-362 IGIDEAIAR
+362 PDDALAR
-371 VTPTQLEQLLHPRFG
+371 VTPEQLEQLLHPRFG
-386 PDAPEPLTVGL
+386 PDAPDALTTGL

-406 RVVMTAEEAVEVSAD
+406 RVVLTAEEAVEVARD
-421 GTPVVLV
+421 GTAVVLV
-428 REETSPDDLEGMVAS
+428 RDETSPDDLEGMVAAK
-443 RGLLTSRGGL
+443 GLLTSRGGL

-467 AVCGAAAL
+467 AVCGASAL
-475 VIDAA
+475 TIDPRA
-480 DRTVTVGGTVIRAG
+480 RTVTVDGTVIRAG
-494 DVISI
+494 DTVSI
-499 DGSSG
+499 DGTTG
-504 HVVVGDVALEVPDD
+504 AVVVGEVDLVVPDD
-518 DPRVDRLLM
+518 DPRVDRLLA

-549 ALDAGAQGIG
+549 ALAAGAQGIG

-566 FLGER
+566 FLGDR
-571 LPLVQRVILAST
+571 LPLVQQVILATT

-635 KEALGTLTAAE
+635 EEALGTLTDDDAM
-646 EPLLEAAARLR
+646 LLAAAAKLR

-681 VRALLGAAVVL
+681 VRALLGAAAAL
-692 RARGLDPRVEVMVPL
+692 RDRGLDPRVEIMVPL

-714 AWAMALIRRVADAV
+714 VWAMDLIRRVADELA
-728 EEEHGAAVPYTT
+728 ETHGALAPYTT

-757 PMVDAFSF
+757 PLVDAFSF

-773 TFGFSRDDVSG
+773 TFGFSRDDVSA

-794 QLDDDPF
+794 MLEHDPF
-801 RTLDRHGVRRLLEIA
+801 RTLDANGVARLIEVA
-816 VTEGRAAKP
+816 VTEGRAANAD
-825 ELVTG
+825 LVTG

-837 DPDSIA
+837 DPESIA
-843 MCHELG
+843 ICHGLG
-849 LTHVSCSAS
+849 LDHVSCSAS
-858 RVKVARLAAARA
+858 RIEVARLAAARA
-870 ALGSGGPSASAF
+870 ALGIGGPS
-882 LARSTTAWAASS
+882 TTA
-894 SIVSVTMSIIS
+894 

>member
-1 MTTPTTARDSWVMP
+1 MAAAPPVATHDRWVVP
-15 FADGDATMRDLLGGK
+15 FASGDASMRDLLGGK
-30 GANLAEMTRIGLPVP
+30 GANLAEMARIGLPVP

-58 MREGRAPDGLVDQ
+58 RHAGEVPDGLFAE

-83 GRRLGDPSAPLLLS
+83 GRRLGDPERPLLLS

-114 DLGATDETVPGLVAM
+114 DLGATDVTVPGLVAM

-143 EMFGRVVLG
+143 ELFARVVLG
-152 VEAQAFDEVLADAV
+152 VEASVLDTVLRDAI
-166 RSAGVRDERDLSGEQ
+166 SHAGVRDERELTGAQLS
-181 IADVVARQRAAVEE
+181 DVVARKRAAVEE
-195 RGIHFPTDP
+195 LGIDFPTDP
-204 REQLHLSVIA
+204 HDQLRLAVVA

-229 VEGIAD
+229 VEGIDD
-235 DLGTAVTIQMMVFGN
+235 DLGTAVNIQTMVFGN
-250 LGDRSATGVAFTRDP
+250 LDPASATGVAFTRDP
-265 ATGERV
+265 ATGART
-271 PYGDYLVG
+271 PYGDFLVG

-291 PEPLA
+291 PEPLVA
-296 ELADEFPDQH
+296 LGDHFPALHRD
-306 AELLAHLDTLE
+306 LLDHLDTLE

-347 AAALRMAVEMVDEGT
+347 AAALRMAVEMVDEGLIT
-362 IGIDEAIAR
+362 PDDALAR
-371 VTPTQLEQLLHPRFG
+371 VTPAQLEQLLHPRFG
-386 PDAPEPLTVGL
+386 PDAPAALTTGL

-406 RVVMTAEEAVEVSAD
+406 HVVLTAEEAVTVSAD
-421 GTPVVLV
+421 GTPVLLV

-467 AVCGAAAL
+467 AVCGASAL
-475 VIDAA
+475 RIDQRA
-480 DRTVTVGGTVIRAG
+480 RTVTVDGTVIHAG
-494 DVISI
+494 DIVSI
-499 DGSSG
+499 DGSTG
-504 HVVVGDVALEVPDD
+504 QVVVGEVALEVPDD
-518 DPRVDRLLM
+518 DPRVDRLLA

-539 NADTPDDARR
+539 NADTSDDARR
-549 ALDAGAQGIG
+549 ALAVGAQGIG

-566 FLGER
+566 FLGDR
-571 LPLVQRVILAST
+571 LPLVQQVILAVT

-635 KEALGTLTAAE
+635 REALGTLSE
-646 EPLLEAAARLR
+646 EDVPLLEAAAKLR
-657 EHDPMLGIRG
+657 EHDAMLGIRG

-681 VRALLGAAVVL
+681 VRALLGAAAAL
-692 RARGLDPRVEVMVPL
+692 RARGLDPRVEIMVPL

-714 AWAMALIRRVADAV
+714 EWAMGLVRRVAAAV
-728 EEEHGAAVPYTT
+728 EAEHATAVPFTT

-773 TFGFSRDDVSG
+773 TFGFSRDDVSA

-794 QLDDDPF
+794 QLEHDPF
-801 RTLDRHGVRRLLEIA
+801 RTLDVNGVVRLMDIA
-816 VTEGRAAKP
+816 VTEGRAANP
-825 ELVTG
+825 TLVTG

-843 MCHELG
+843 VCHALG
-849 LTHVSCSAS
+849 LTHVSCSPT

-870 ALGSGGPSASAF
+870 ALGIGGPSTSA
-882 LARSTTAWAASS
+882 
-894 SIVSVTMSIIS
+894 

>member
-1 MTTPTTARDSWVMP
+1 MMTADAAATTRWVLP
-15 FADGDATMRDLLGGK
+15 FADGDASQRDLLGGK
-30 GANLAEMTRIGLPVP
+30 GANLAEMARIGLPVP

-58 MREGRAPDGLVDQ
+58 RHAGAVPDGLFAQ

-83 GRRLGDPSAPLLLS
+83 GRRLGDPAAPLLLS

-114 DLGATDETVPGLVAM
+114 DLGATDATVPGLVAM
-129 GDEAFAWDA
+129 GDERFAWDA

-143 EMFGRVVLG
+143 ELFGGVVLG
-152 VEAQAFDEVLADAV
+152 VEAPVFDAVLADAIAA
-166 RSAGVRDERDLSGEQ
+166 AGVRDERDLTGDQ
-181 IADVVARQRAAVEE
+181 LADVVARQRAAVEA
-195 RGIHFPTDP
+195 RGIEFPTDP
-204 REQLHLSVIA
+204 HEQLRLAVVA

-224 KAYRR
+224 RAYRR
-229 VEGIAD
+229 VEGIDD
-235 DLGTAVTIQMMVFGN
+235 DLGTAVNVQTMVFGN
-250 LGDRSATGVAFTRDP
+250 LDERSATGVAFTRDP
-265 ATGERV
+265 ATGERTS
-271 PYGDYLVG
+271 YGDFLVG

-296 ELADEFPDQH
+296 ALGDHFPDLH
-306 AELLAHLDTLE
+306 AELLGHLDTLE
-317 RHYRDLCDI
+317 QHYRDLCDI
-326 EFTIEAGKLW
+326 EFTIEAGTLW

-347 AAALRMAVEMVDEGT
+347 TAALRMAVEMVDEGLIT
-362 IGIDEAIAR
+362 PDDALAR
-371 VTPTQLEQLLHPRFG
+371 VTPEQLEQLLHPRFG
-386 PDAPEPLTVGL
+386 PDAPDALTTGL

-406 RVVMTAEEAVEVSAD
+406 RVVLTAEEAVEVARD
-421 GTPVVLV
+421 GTAVVLV
-428 REETSPDDLEGMVAS
+428 RDETSPDDLEGMVAAK
-443 RGLLTSRGGL
+443 GLLTSRGGL

-467 AVCGAAAL
+467 AVCGASAL
-475 VIDAA
+475 TIDPRA
-480 DRTVTVGGTVIRAG
+480 RTVTVDGTVIRAG
-494 DVISI
+494 DTVSI
-499 DGSSG
+499 DGTTG
-504 HVVVGDVALEVPDD
+504 AVVVGEVDLVVPDD
-518 DPRVDRLLM
+518 DPRVDRLLA

-549 ALDAGAQGIG
+549 ALAAGAQGIG

-566 FLGER
+566 FLGDR
-571 LPLVQRVILAST
+571 LPLVQQVILATT

-635 KEALGTLTAAE
+635 EEALGTLTDDDAM
-646 EPLLEAAARLR
+646 LLAAAAKLR

-681 VRALLGAAVVL
+681 VRALLGAAAAL
-692 RARGLDPRVEVMVPL
+692 RDRGLDPRVEIMVPL

-714 AWAMALIRRVADAV
+714 VWAMDLIRRVADELA
-728 EEEHGAAVPYTT
+728 ETHGGPVPHTT

-757 PMVDAFSF
+757 PLVDAFSF

-773 TFGFSRDDVSG
+773 TFGFSRDDVSA

-794 QLDDDPF
+794 MLEHDPF
-801 RTLDRHGVRRLLEIA
+801 RTLDANGVARLIEVA
-816 VTEGRAAKP
+816 VTEGRAANAD
-825 ELVTG
+825 LVTG

-837 DPDSIA
+837 DPESIA
-843 MCHELG
+843 ICHGLG
-849 LTHVSCSAS
+849 LDHVSCSAS
-858 RVKVARLAAARA
+858 RIEVARLAAARA
-870 ALGSGGPSASAF
+870 ALGIGGPS
-882 LARSTTAWAASS
+882 TTA
-894 SIVSVTMSIIS
+894 